1 MDIAPSG
8 LPAWVEARYRQGWR
22 HLVLTAAT
30 DGREAARIGPAR
42 DGGRTWPAER
52 T

>member
-8 LPAWVEARYRQGWR
+8 LPTWVEARYRQGWR
-22 HLVLTAAT
+22 NLVVPAA

-42 DGGRTWPAER
+42 DGGRTWPAG
-52 T
+52 TA